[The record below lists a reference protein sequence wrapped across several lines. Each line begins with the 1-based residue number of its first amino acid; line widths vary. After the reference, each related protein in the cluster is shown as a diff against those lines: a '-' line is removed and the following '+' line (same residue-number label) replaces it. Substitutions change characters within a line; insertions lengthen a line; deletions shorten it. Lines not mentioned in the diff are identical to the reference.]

1 MRHLL
6 QVTFQTVTKNSKLTP
21 EFLNS
26 LFIITFLQVAVF
38 GHYYQHSQRP
48 HFATASYEAQDE
60 TLQMNQT
67 YETVLKEVLPL
78 LSIYFTDSESQCSFD
93 IQRVTNKISI
103 PNENIFNSLKNK
115 QKIFINR
122 GF

>member
-1 MRHLL
+1 MRQVL
-6 QVTFQTVTKNSKLTP
+6 QVTFQALTKDSKLMP

-26 LFIITFLQVAVF
+26 LFVITFLQVAVF

-48 HFATASYEAQDE
+48 HFAAASYEAQDE

-78 LSIYFTDSESQCSFD
+78 LRIYFTDSPKQFSSE
-93 IQRVTNKISI
+93 ILRVINKT
-103 PNENIFNSLKNK
+103 
-115 QKIFINR
+115 
-122 GF
+122 